1 MPTNILMPALSPTM
15 TEGTLARWLK
25 KEGEQIRAGDVI
37 AEIETDKATME
48 VEAVDEGVLSRIL
61 VADGTAGV
69 KVNDPIAVL
78 QGEGEDA
85 AAPAPA
91 APAPTPVAPAASA
104 SAAAPAMPA
113 PAMPA
118 PATAAPPSP
127 APAAVAPAANGH
139 DAGHGADRVFASPLA
154 RRMAKQAG
162 MDLSAMKGS
171 GPNGRII
178 RADIEAKQAGS
189 AGAPAAHAAPPAP
202 VMPAAE
208 RVEAQAGGRETDAI
222 QAVPVQQVKPAAPAP
237 SAIPASAIP
246 APAKAAPVTAPHQLV
261 PNSAMRK
268 VIARRLLESH
278 QQVPNFFVTMDIE
291 IDALLKLRADLNA
304 RAPKEGKGAFKL
316 SVNDLV
322 IKAAAVTLRR
332 VPKMNA
338 SYTDDSMVVYDD
350 VDISIAVSMP
360 DGLITPIVRKADQ
373 KGLAAIS
380 GEMRDLGARAKA
392 GKLRPEEFQG
402 GTFSISNLGM
412 FGVKHFTAIINPP
425 QAAILAVGAGEP
437 RPVVRNGALA
447 IANVMT
453 CTLSVDHRVA
463 DGALGAEWMQVFKG
477 IIEDPLSLML

>member
-1 MPTNILMPALSPTM
+1 MATNILMPALSPTM

-48 VEAVDEGVLSRIL
+48 VEAVDEGVLSKIL

-78 QGEGEDA
+78 QGEGEEASATSAPAAAPPAAVQALPAATPSAPA
-85 AAPAPA
+85 AAPA
-91 APAPTPVAPAASA
+91 AASA
-104 SAAAPAMPA
+104 PAQQP
-113 PAMPA
+113 
-118 PATAAPPSP
+118 TAQPM
-127 APAAVAPAANGH
+127 ANGH
-139 DAGHGADRVFASPLA
+139 DAHRVFASPLA

-162 MDLSAMKGS
+162 IDLSTMRGT

-178 RADIEAKQAGS
+178 RADIEAKQS
-189 AGAPAAHAAPPAP
+189 AAPPS
-202 VMPAAE
+202 AE
-208 RVEAQAGGRETDAI
+208 RVEAQAGSRESDAPQ
-222 QAVPVQQVKPAAPAP
+222 QAPVQQVKPTAPAASP
-237 SAIPASAIP
+237 SPTP
-246 APAKAAPVTAPHQLV
+246 MVPPKAAPITAPHQLV
-261 PNSAMRK
+261 PNSTMRK

-278 QQVPNFFVTMDIE
+278 QQVPNFYVTMDVE

-304 RAPKEGKGAFKL
+304 RAPKDGKGAFKL

-322 IKAAAVTLRR
+322 IKAAAVALRR

-338 SYTDDSMVVYDD
+338 SYTEDATVVYDD
-350 VDISIAVSMP
+350 VDISVAVSMP
-360 DGLITPIVRKADQ
+360 DGLITPIVRRADQ

-380 GEMRDLGARAKA
+380 AEMKDLGARAKS
-392 GKLRPEEFQG
+392 GKLKPEEFQG
-402 GTFSISNLGM
+402 GSFSISNLGM
-412 FGVKHFTAIINPP
+412 FGVKQFTAIINPP
-425 QAAILAVGAGEP
+425 QAGILAVGAGEQ

-447 IANVMT
+447 IASVMT

-477 IIEDPLSLML
+477 IVEDPLSLML